1 MSSTVI
7 RGSEGGT
14 AMPTRE
20 ENINGLKVGQK
31 AVIVKTMTA
40 ADIQQYSVLT
50 GDTNPLH
57 TDRAFAKKTQFGEPI
72 AQGMFSASVI
82 SACIGSRLPGPGTIY
97 LTQELRFLRPVKVGD
112 TVIARIEVT
121 DIIKEKNRVRLK
133 TTLHNQRGEQVIDG
147 SALVVPPAVDQVK
160 GTRS

>member
-1 MSSTVI
+1 
-7 RGSEGGT
+7 
-14 AMPTRE
+14 
-20 ENINGLKVGQK
+20 
-31 AVIVKTMTA
+31 
-40 ADIQQYSVLT
+40 
-50 GDTNPLH
+50 
-57 TDRAFAKKTQFGEPI
+57 
-72 AQGMFSASVI
+72 
-82 SACIGSRLPGPGTIY
+82 TIY

-121 DIIKEKNRVRLK
+121 DIIKEKNRVRLR

>member
-1 MSSTVI
+1 
-7 RGSEGGT
+7 
-14 AMPTRE
+14 MPTRE

-97 LTQELRFLRPVKVGD
+97 
-112 TVIARIEVT
+112 
-121 DIIKEKNRVRLK
+121 
-133 TTLHNQRGEQVIDG
+133 
-147 SALVVPPAVDQVK
+147 
-160 GTRS
+160 